1 MSHLWLW
8 RFAPSQPQ
16 AATGEAQRHEQP
28 TMSSVQQ
35 APPPPQP
42 QQIIKQWRKKRTRAR
57 YRLASIE
64 RDFSF
69 VEEVVALHKHSADAA
84 CLWPVLANQR
94 CGSWYAH
101 PLLSTK
107 LSPTTSCYFKSTD
120 GHVGTWAFSL
130 KRLNLQVLDV
140 VQSCGACFIVDASKS
155 KILPDS
161 LSRTFPI
168 WCAVINA
175 SVVHLAK
182 QHGVELEAALWRDDS
197 RKFLF
202 TPAEVISN
210 EERSEIGARLDGLVS
225 DFIAHGSIDVNWLL
239 RTVKKPLRPY
249 WICNKG
255 DAENAELPLYDADKY
270 NCIVCISCSNPNT
283 SRSGVP
289 WYTAGAADDDETC
302 LRGLTPAL
310 FWDNREIIMSGESD
324 GDTDRQINIIVKQ
337 ARKDD
342 EEWYQ
347 HDGTAGDAAKN
358 FSTIGKSGIAIGTR
372 RAGRPPE
379 CWDNFDAVLNI
390 TTMEYDELKGGNLP
404 QDKAYLCCPVAEGKK
419 DKYELEKWLAVAIVF
434 VITNV
439 VRGRRVLVH
448 CAQGMDRSVA
458 VTMATLVLFCS
469 MVEGD
474 DLVLLP
480 WCREDFSSEM
490 IVERMDYEASS
501 RPCLYKSS
509 GMSEECVE
517 GLMDR
522 KGKELLLTWVRKEKA
537 QACDM
542 PNADSID
549 TAPLADKDSLR
560 QILHLITRYHG
571 RAAPTRS
578 TLQKLNRFFMSSKYE
593 K

>member
-1 MSHLWLW
+1 
-8 RFAPSQPQ
+8 
-16 AATGEAQRHEQP
+16 
-28 TMSSVQQ
+28 MSSVQQ
-35 APPPPQP
+35 APPPPPQP

-57 YRLASIE
+57 YRLQSIE
-64 RDFSF
+64 RDTDF
-69 VEEVVALHKHSADAA
+69 VAKVVALHKHSADSA
-84 CLWPVLANQR
+84 CRLWPVLANQR

-101 PLLSTK
+101 PLLSTE

-140 VQSCGACFIVDASKS
+140 VQSCGGCFVVDASKS
-155 KILPDS
+155 KKLPDS
-161 LSRTFPI
+161 LSRTIPI
-168 WCAVINA
+168 WCAVINL
-175 SVVHLAK
+175 SVFHLAE
-182 QHGVELEAALWRDDS
+182 QHSVELDAALWEGCS
-197 RKFLF
+197 QKFLF
-202 TPAEVISN
+202 TPAEVISD

-225 DFIAHGSIDVNWLL
+225 DFMACASIDVDWLL

-249 WICNKG
+249 WIYNKG
-255 DAENAELPLYDADKY
+255 DAENVELPLYDADKY
-270 NCIVCISCSNPNT
+270 NCLVCISCSNPNT
-283 SRSGVP
+283 SRSDVP

-302 LRGLTPAL
+302 SRGLTPSL
-310 FWDNREIIMSGESD
+310 FWDNRETIMSGESD

-347 HDGTAGDAAKN
+347 HNGTAGDAAKN

-379 CWDNFDAVLNI
+379 CWDYFDAVLNI
-390 TTMEYDELKGGNLP
+390 TTMEYDGLKGGDLP
-404 QDKAYLCCPVAEGKK
+404 RDKAYLCCPVAEGKK

-439 VRGRRVLVH
+439 IRGRRVLIH

-469 MVEGD
+469 MIEGD
-474 DLVLLP
+474 DLALLP

-490 IVERMDYEASS
+490 IVERMDYEANSTP
-501 RPCLYKSS
+501 RPYKSS

-517 GLMDR
+517 CLMDR
-522 KGKELLLTWVRKEKA
+522 KGKELLLSWVREAKA
-537 QACDM
+537 KACDTCM
-542 PNADSID
+542 PNADSE
-549 TAPLADKDSLR
+549 TVVADKDSLR
-560 QILHLITRYHG
+560 QVLHLITRYHG

-578 TLQKLNRFFMSSKYE
+578 TLQKLSRFFMSSEYE